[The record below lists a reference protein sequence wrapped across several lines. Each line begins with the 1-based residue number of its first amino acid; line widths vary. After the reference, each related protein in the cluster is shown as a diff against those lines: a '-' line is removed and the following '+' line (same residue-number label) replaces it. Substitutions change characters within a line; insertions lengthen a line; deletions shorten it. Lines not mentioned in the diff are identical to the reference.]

1 MSLSVKPGRPLV
13 EAVYCACDLGIY
25 TVVTEGEMA
34 IFWILILLEG
44 IPK

>member
-1 MSLSVKPGRPLV
+1 
-13 EAVYCACDLGIY
+13 LGIY

-44 IPK
+44 IPP